1 MKSWIK
7 AFRLRTLPL
16 AISGWLVGISLAA
29 NEVELNYLIAG
40 LTVFTAILLQ
50 ILSNL
55 ANDYGDASSGVDE
68 KRTGEARMVS
78 SGAITPK
85 AMRKAII
92 FFACLAFVSGASL
105 LYLSF
110 PEDWI
115 SVLIFLVIGL
125 VGIAA
130 AIKYTVG
137 KNPYGYVGFG
147 DAFVF
152 VFFGIVLV
160 FGTYYL
166 QVQELNWLILL
177 PAASMGFFSV
187 GVLNVNNIR
196 DIESDK
202 EAGKQSIPVR
212 IGRKKAVIYHVLLLQ
227 VGLLLSVAYVF
238 ITLKSGWGFLF
249 IFVNSLFI
257 FNIKAVARKPSDQLD
272 PYLKQMAIS
281 TLLFA
286 ILFSL
291 GQGLN

>member
-16 AISGWLVGISLAA
+16 AISGWLVGISLATNKA
-29 NEVELNYLIAG
+29 ELNYLIAG
-40 LTVFTAILLQ
+40 LTLLTAILLQ

-68 KRTGEARMVS
+68 KRIGEVRMVS
-78 SGAITPK
+78 SGAITPA

-92 FFACLAFVSGASL
+92 LFTCFAFLSGVVL

-110 PEDWI
+110 PYDWK
-115 SVLIFLVIGL
+115 SVLVFLLIGS

-147 DAFVF
+147 DVFVF

-177 PAASMGFFSV
+177 PAASMGLFSV

-196 DIESDK
+196 DIESDRQS
-202 EAGKQSIPVR
+202 GKQSIPVR
-212 IGRKKAVIYHVLLLQ
+212 IGKKKAVIYHVLLLQ

-238 ITLKSGWGFLF
+238 LTLQSGWGFLF

-257 FNIKAVARKPSDQLD
+257 FNIKAVAKKPSHQLD
-272 PYLKQMAIS
+272 PYLKQMAIA

-286 ILFSL
+286 VLFSL